1 MRLLADLIADNS
13 RGLERIGRASFASG
27 ALQSALLDQRPPLGF
42 RRSIVPGRA
51 PLRGRPQFALKPSQ
65 GFGRSHRVDQF
76 DRDLIDEIASGTF
89 EGTNVKTGGAGRDAR
104 QHRCCLAFRTRW
116 SLNGH
121 DLRLLGKS
129 RRRGDVS
136 HELQDLDDPV
146 LSACGV
152 VDGGNAEISA
162 KGRSLLRGRDVDTCT
177 DLARI

>member
-1 MRLLADLIADNS
+1 VTTAIA
-13 RGLERIGRASFASG
+13 EAF
-27 ALQSALLDQRPPLGF
+27 DQPVG
-42 RRSIVPGRA
+42 
-51 PLRGRPQFALKPSQ
+51 
-65 GFGRSHRVDQF
+65 
-76 DRDLIDEIASGTF
+76 GT
-89 EGTNVKTGGAGRDAR
+89 V
-104 QHRCCLAFRTRW
+104 
-116 SLNGH
+116 H